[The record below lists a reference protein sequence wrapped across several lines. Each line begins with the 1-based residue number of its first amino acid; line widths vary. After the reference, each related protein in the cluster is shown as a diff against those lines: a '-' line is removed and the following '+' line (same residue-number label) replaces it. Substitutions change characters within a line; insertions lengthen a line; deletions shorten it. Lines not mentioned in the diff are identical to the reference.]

1 MSTPLSPCRPVKPA
15 FLLGLALLME
25 VSLPGRALANGGTPR
40 LVEAPAGPYL
50 VSAWTQPE
58 PPRVGRIDVGVGVMR
73 PSTGE
78 PVLDAKA
85 RLRAEPRMREG
96 PTSSARLVRG
106 AGRSFLLY
114 HGELEVPAAGP
125 WRLTVEVEGHAGR
138 GQASFEL
145 DVLPPPPMPRAWLLS
160 AVGLFAMGTAWWL
173 WVRARRRHKSG
184 YKATRRQAE

>member
-1 MSTPLSPCRPVKPA
+1 MSAPLRPSRRVKPA
-15 FLLGLALLME
+15 FLLGLALIAE

-58 PPRVGRIDVGVGVMR
+58 PPRVGRIDVGVAVMR
-73 PSTGE
+73 SGTGE

-85 RLRAEPRMREG
+85 GLRAEPRTREG
-96 PTSSARLVRG
+96 PASSARLVRG

-125 WRLTVEVEGHAGR
+125 WRLTVEVEGQAGR
-138 GQASFEL
+138 GQATFQL
-145 DVLPPPPMPRAWLLS
+145 DVLPPPPMSQAWLLS
-160 AVGLFAMGTAWWL
+160 AVGLFVMGTAWWL
-173 WVRARRRHKSG
+173 WVRARGRQKSG
-184 YKATRRQAE
+184 HKATRHQAE